1 MLSQDDQE
9 VCMPYQQFDQY
20 LTLSLALP
28 RDQPLVLISRGICG
42 HTTCCITQTKNI
54 SSKKS
59 RQKTRSCRFRYNIIK
74 KCLSWV
80 FMNSSNVKN
89 KVLFLLI
96 TVLHTVQLYLNK

>member
-42 HTTCCITQTKNI
+42 HTTYCITQTKNI
-54 SSKKS
+54 CSKKS
-59 RQKTRSCRFRYNIIK
+59 RLKTVAIVKKNIK
-74 KCLSWV
+74 TCLS
-80 FMNSSNVKN
+80 
-89 KVLFLLI
+89 
-96 TVLHTVQLYLNK
+96 